1 MAHFIQQLA
10 DKIKGAISRSSTQ
23 DGIDVKEKFER
34 FKKVL
39 ECNQKALE
47 IIADMGEKLSGDYL
61 FDRHYI
67 ETSFD
72 ELSETVLKCVH
83 RLNTLCENRYKD
95 LYEIYERIYD
105 RLLQVLKGRDDR
117 HGPPVI
123 LLHEINKS
131 QFPII
136 GGKAL
141 HLARIINDLEFPV
154 PKGFVITTRAYH
166 DIIFFNG
173 LEDSLERLERLL
185 GSHSAT
191 DEEIEKLRAM
201 LERSIMTLRPTRQL
215 LEEIELALSHLADAG
230 QEVRRFAIRSSAREE
245 DMDFSFA
252 GQFKTVLNVKGSAM
266 EIFDAYKTV
275 IASLFS
281 KHVIEYRRTVLEGE
295 GQMSI
300 AAICQVMIDA
310 KSSGVLYTTDP
321 LNAASDNM
329 VIVGNWGQGEA
340 VVDGKMPADSF
351 LLSKKDG
358 LKIID
363 KEIAD
368 KTEALYLADK
378 GGLERRT
385 LPKQLQHRACLTDEQ
400 LLELARMGIK
410 LENYFKHP
418 QDVEW
423 ALDPDDR
430 LLILQSRALL
440 IKRDSGIDRS
450 LLDLEKKYTVISS
463 GEGLTAQQGIGY
475 GPVKIVKNIR
485 QIDDIPDGAVLVSP
499 RDSSVFVR
507 AMKKVSAIVTEVG
520 TPVSHMATICR
531 ELGVPCL
538 VNVTGI
544 LSKLKDGM
552 EVTVDAEERKI
563 YKGKVKELL
572 VYRSCQSMNV
582 FASSDF
588 RLLRRLLNEIARL
601 NLIDPLIEEFRMDRC
616 ETYHD
621 ILRFIHEKAVQE
633 LIELGKDE
641 KKLLKGHLT
650 KRLELSIPTGILCLD
665 LGGGVSEDAPEDYCE
680 FQHIVSIPFRA
691 LLKGMLTPGVW
702 HTEIMD
708 ISLRDMVT
716 SMINAPKD
724 AIDGQYSGHNVAII
738 TKEYMNLSLRFGY
751 HFNIV
756 DAYCSD
762 YPRDNH
768 IYFRFLGGATDI
780 TKRSRRARLIAE
792 ILRAYDM
799 NVKTKG
805 DVVTARMGNMPR
817 QEMERVLE
825 ILGRLIGFTRQ
836 LDVHMESDSSIQLY
850 LDAFLTE
857 NYEVVRS

>member
-1 MAHFIQQLA
+1 LTRFIQQLA
-10 DKIKGAISRSSTQ
+10 DRIRGAISKSSAQTSV
-23 DGIDVKEKFER
+23 DIREKFER

-39 ECNQKALE
+39 QCNQTALE

-67 ETSFD
+67 ETTFD

-83 RLNTLCENRYKD
+83 RLNTLCDNRYKD
-95 LYEIYERIYD
+95 LYEVYEHIYD

-123 LLHEINKS
+123 LLHEITKG

-141 HLARIINDLEFPV
+141 HLARIITDLELPV
-154 PKGFVITTRAYH
+154 PPGFVITTKAYH

-191 DEEIEKLRAM
+191 DDEIEELRKKLKQ
-201 LERSIMTLRPTRQL
+201 SIMQLQPTRHL
-215 LEEIELALSHLADAG
+215 LEEIELAISHLADSG
-230 QEVRRFAIRSSAREE
+230 HEVSRFAVRSSAREE

-252 GQFKTVLNVKGSAM
+252 GQFETVLNVQGSSM
-266 EIFDAYKTV
+266 EIFNAYRTV
-275 IASLFS
+275 LASLFS
-281 KHVIEYRRTVLEGE
+281 RHVIEYRRTVLEGE

-300 AAICQVMIDA
+300 AAICQVMVDA

-340 VVDGKMPADSF
+340 VVDGKMPTDSF
-351 LLSKKDG
+351 ILSKKDG
-358 LKIID
+358 LKIVD
-363 KEIAD
+363 RKIAR
-368 KTEALYLADK
+368 KTEALYLAAQ
-378 GGLERRT
+378 GGLEKRN
-385 LPKQLQHRACLTDEQ
+385 LPHELQNKACLTDEQ
-400 LLELARMGIK
+400 ILELGRMGIK

-418 QDVEW
+418 QDAEW
-423 ALDPDDR
+423 ALDPNDR
-430 LLILQSRALL
+430 LLILQSRELL
-440 IKRDSGIDRS
+440 IKKESDIDRS
-450 LLDLEKKYTVISS
+450 LLNLEDKYEVISS

-475 GPVKIVKNIR
+475 GPVKIIRNIR
-485 QIDDIPDGAVLVSP
+485 EVDDVPEGAVLVSP
-499 RDSSVFVR
+499 RDSSVLVR
-507 AMKKVSAIVTEVG
+507 VMKKVSAIVTEVG
-520 TPVSHMATICR
+520 SPVSHMATICR
-531 ELGVPCL
+531 ELCVPCL

-544 LSKLKDGM
+544 TSKVEDGM
-552 EVTVDAEERKI
+552 EITVDAEDRKI

-621 ILRFIHEKAVQE
+621 VLRFIHEKAVQE

-641 KKLLKGHLT
+641 KRLLKGHLT
-650 KRLELSIPTGILCLD
+650 KRLELPIPTGILCLD
-665 LGGGVSEDAPEDYCE
+665 LGGGISKEAPEDHCE
-680 FQHIVSIPFRA
+680 FEHVVSIPFRA

-702 HTEIMD
+702 HTEMMD
-708 ISLRDMVT
+708 VSLRDMVT
-716 SMINAPKD
+716 SMINAPAD
-724 AIDGQYSGHNVAII
+724 ALDGQYSGHNIAII
-738 TKEYMNLSLRFGY
+738 TREYMNLSLRFGY

-792 ILRAYDM
+792 ILKASDM

-817 QEMERVLE
+817 QEMERILE

-850 LDAFLTE
+850 LEAFLSG
-857 NYEVVRS
+857 NYSVAR